1 MKKRW
6 MQLVSISMALAIT
19 FGSTVNVLA
28 TANGTPD
35 TSAAADEDAAP
46 TSGQASPGTGAD
58 DDKAPNTP
66 DPKPTDSKP
75 ADTESSQQADKTDT
89 STGAPSA
96 GGSPGSDTNNGAGAA
111 DKTDTNGN
119 GTGSDG
125 ETGALGT
132 GGSQGEPQTEQATE
146 KKEDFSGTV
155 TVDEDIKGVVTVEED
170 KNDDKVEIKK
180 NDRPYLALG
189 ADLTAEQRAT
199 VLALMGVEAG
209 KLDQYDVV
217 YVNNSE
223 EHQYLGSYIDS
234 SKIGSRSL
242 SSIVIVQREDGNGIN
257 ISTNNI
263 SYCTVGMYK
272 NALATAGIQNADIIV
287 AAPFPI
293 SGTAALVGVFK
304 AYTEMTGDQID
315 EENIDAALHELV
327 VTGALEASGGD
338 ADEIEGMI
346 AYVKQAVVEH
356 DLSDEADIRDAIAKG
371 CKKFD
376 ITLNDEEVNE
386 IVNLMSKISELDL
399 DLDKILNAAQS
410 IYDKI
415 SNADGGFWAKIR
427 ELLNTLLAKIKELF

>member
-6 MQLVSISMALAIT
+6 MRIISIVMALTIA
-19 FGSTVNVLA
+19 FGPTVNVLA
-28 TANGTPD
+28 TTDGESRSSAEAAPAEEPD
-35 TSAAADEDAAP
+35 NASDTVP
-46 TSGQASPGTGAD
+46 TSGAAAPGTDEDEPVRGPEAAPEKAPAADGTDLNDAPVKTDPGTGNTDGSAD
-58 DDKAPNTP
+58 ENTDNGIHTNIP
-66 DPKPTDSKP
+66 
-75 ADTESSQQADKTDT
+75 
-89 STGAPSA
+89 
-96 GGSPGSDTNNGAGAA
+96 DTNT
-111 DKTDTNGN
+111 DKET
-119 GTGSDG
+119 GTKPSDG
-125 ETGALGT
+125 TETD
-132 GGSQGEPQTEQATE
+132 TE
-146 KKEDFSGTV
+146 KKNEDFSGNV
-155 TVDEDIKGVVTVEED
+155 TVDEDELKGVVTVEED

-189 ADLTAEQRAT
+189 QDLTAEQRAI
-199 VLALMGVEAG
+199 VLGLMGVDAA
-209 KLDQYDVV
+209 KLDEYDVV

-242 SSIVIVQREDGNGIN
+242 SSIVIVERGDGNGIQ

-315 EENIDAALHELV
+315 EQNIDAALHELV
-327 VTGALEASGGD
+327 VTGALEASGSD
-338 ADEIEGMI
+338 ADEVEGLI

-356 DLSDEADIRDAIAKG
+356 DLSNEADIREAIAEG

-376 ITLNDEEVNE
+376 ITLNDEEMEEV
-386 IVNLMSKISELDL
+386 VQLMQKIGELDL

-415 SNADGGFWAKIR
+415 SHADGGFWAKIR
-427 ELLNTLLAKIKELF
+427 EIFQTLLAKIRELF

>member
-6 MQLVSISMALAIT
+6 IQIISLTMAFAIT
-19 FGSTVNVLA
+19 FGSAGNVLA
-28 TANGTPD
+28 TAGSTPE
-35 TSAAADEDAAP
+35 SQAAADEDAVP
-46 TSGQASPGTGAD
+46 VSGEASPAAGSDEDEPLRAPEQTPSDSGAGQGTDKTGTDTPPAGSGTDGAQGTDTGHGTDAALEGGTG
-58 DDKAPNTP
+58 
-66 DPKPTDSKP
+66 
-75 ADTESSQQADKTDT
+75 TDT
-89 STGAPSA
+89 
-96 GGSPGSDTNNGAGAA
+96 GSG
-111 DKTDTNGN
+111 TDTGN
-119 GTGSDG
+119 
-125 ETGALGT
+125 ET
-132 GGSQGEPQTEQATE
+132 GSQGEPDTEKDTE
-146 KKEDFSGTV
+146 KKDEDFSGTV
-155 TVDEDIKGVVTVEED
+155 TVDEDLEGVVTVDED

-242 SSIVIVQREDGNGIN
+242 SSIVIVQRGDGNGIN

-338 ADEIEGMI
+338 SDEIEGMI

-356 DLSDEADIRDAIAKG
+356 DLSNEADIRDAIAKG

-386 IVNLMSKISELDL
+386 IVKLMTKISELDL

-427 ELLNTLLAKIKELF
+427 ELLNTLLA